1 MMGEDKKK
9 DTLKTKNLLLHVDS
23 AKEKTRSSE
32 PSLLSFL
39 LILCGVMTGTALYL
53 VITHYIFPRVEILES
68 HIATIILDS
77 LVATAIAFF
86 VIRKIHRLSE
96 DKKNEQ
102 MRADEAEH
110 LAQAHARSLIE
121 ASLDP
126 FVTITA
132 NGLVNDV
139 NAATE
144 LITGCTRRELIGTDF
159 SQYFTDPRRARD
171 VYEKVLQRGSIR
183 DFELTIRHRNGDLAP
198 VLYNASAYT
207 DKEKQVQGV
216 FAAARDMTQY
226 KEAQKEVES
235 RNQELIAINTIS
247 RTVSQSLE
255 LKEMLDNALKE
266 LLSLSFFRGEA
277 GGMIFLSGDRSPEL
291 SVMVQK
297 GIPENHPCLSLPVKP
312 GECLCGLAF
321 SSDVLIIS
329 HEKGSDERHTRRCH
343 GLDQKADVCVPLR
356 ARNSVVGILYLALPE
371 ALEAM
376 TGTGA
381 DFLISIGGQI
391 GIAIDNARLY
401 EAVRVQHEQLRD
413 LTYRLG
419 EAEESERRELAR
431 ELHDKV
437 GQNLTALG
445 ISLNILKAQL
455 SQDEHGQVRSRL
467 DDCLDLIGETTARI
481 RDVMVE
487 LRPSVLD
494 DYGLLSALRWF
505 GAQFSSRTGIQVKVE
520 GDETMERLGVS
531 AENALFRIAQEALT
545 NVAKHAEAS
554 QATINLGAE
563 DGYACLEI
571 SDNGKGFNK
580 EKTSAERDV
589 GTWGLRAMHE
599 RALRA
604 GGRFRIES
612 RIGKGTRVVVEVDR

>member
-1 MMGEDKKK
+1 MKREDKKK
-9 DTLKTKNLLLHVDS
+9 DNLRTKNLIS
-23 AKEKTRSSE
+23 RATKEKIEVQSVK
-32 PSLLSFL
+32 PSLASFL
-39 LILCGVMTGTALYL
+39 FTLLFVMVSIALYL
-53 VITHYIFPRVEILES
+53 SISHFAFPGFPILES
-68 HIATIILDS
+68 HIFTIILDS
-77 LVATAIAFF
+77 LVATLVAFL
-86 VIRKIHRLSE
+86 VMRKVYRLSE

-102 MRADEAEH
+102 MRADEAEQ
-110 LAQAHARSLIE
+110 LAQVHARSLIE

-144 LITGCTRRELIGTDF
+144 LITGYTRRELIGTDF

-226 KEAQKEVES
+226 KEAQKEIES

-291 SVMVQK
+291 SVMVHK
-297 GIPENHPCLSLPVKP
+297 GIPESHPCLLLPVKP

-321 SSDVLIIS
+321 SDDALIIS
-329 HEKGSDERHTRRCH
+329 HEKGSDKRHTRRCH
-343 GLDQKADVCVPLR
+343 GLYQKADVCVPLR

-371 ALEAM
+371 AFEAM
-376 TGTGA
+376 TDSGA

-401 EAVRVQHEQLRD
+401 EAVRLQHEQLRD

-419 EAEESERRELAR
+419 EVEESERRELAR

-455 SQDEHGQVRSRL
+455 SQDEPGQVRSRL
-467 DDCLDLIGETTARI
+467 DDCLDLIGETTACI

-494 DYGLLSALRWF
+494 DYGLLSALRWY

-520 GDETMERLGVS
+520 GDENMERLGISV
-531 AENALFRIAQEALT
+531 ENALFRIAQEALT

-580 EKTSAERDV
+580 ERTSAKRDV
-589 GTWGLRAMHE
+589 GTWGLLTMHE
-599 RALRA
+599 RALRT

-612 RIGKGTRVVVEVDR
+612 HIGKGTRVVVEVDR

>member
-1 MMGEDKKK
+1 MKGEDKKK
-9 DTLKTKNLLLHVDS
+9 DTLKTKSLLQSVGK
-23 AKEKTRSSE
+23 AKEKNSSSE
-32 PSLLSFL
+32 PNLVSFF
-39 LILCGVMTGTALYL
+39 LILCSVMAGTALYF
-53 VITHYIFPRVEILES
+53 VFSHYVFPRVAILES
-68 HIATIILDS
+68 HVATIILDS
-77 LVATAIAFF
+77 FVATVLAFF

-96 DKKNEQ
+96 DKRIER
-102 MRADEAEH
+102 MRAERAE
-110 LAQAHARSLIE
+110 LLSQTYARSLIE

-126 FVTITA
+126 LVTITA
-132 NGLVNDV
+132 NGLINDV

-144 LITGCTRRELIGTDF
+144 LVTGYTRRELVGTDF

-171 VYEKVLQRGSIR
+171 VYEKVLQRRTIR
-183 DFELTIRHRNGDLAP
+183 DFELTIRHRNGNLTP
-198 VLYNASAYT
+198 VLYNASVYT

-216 FAAARDMTQY
+216 FAAARDMTHY
-226 KEAQKEVES
+226 KEAQKEVER
-235 RNQELIAINTIS
+235 RNQELIAINIIS

-255 LKEMLDNALKE
+255 LKEMLNNALKE

-277 GGMIFLSGDRSPEL
+277 GGMIFLSDDRSSGL
-291 SVMVQK
+291 SVIVHE
-297 GIPENHPCLSLPVKP
+297 GIPESHPCLSLPVKP

-321 SSDVLIIS
+321 SSEDLIIS
-329 HEKGSDERHTRRCH
+329 HEKGMDERHTRRCH
-343 GLDQKADVCVPLR
+343 GLTQRADVCIPLR
-356 ARNSVVGILYLALPE
+356 ARDSVVGILYLALPE
-371 ALEAM
+371 VFGDL
-376 TGTGA
+376 TDSGA
-381 DFLISIGGQI
+381 DFLVSIGGQI

-401 EAVRVQHEQLRD
+401 EAVRQQHEQLRD

-419 EAEESERRELAR
+419 DVEESERRELAR

-455 SQDEHGQVRSRL
+455 SQDEPGQVWSRL

-494 DYGLLSALRWF
+494 DYGLLSALRWYS
-505 GAQFSSRTGIQVKVE
+505 AQFSSRTGIQVKVE
-520 GDETMERLGVS
+520 GDEKMERLGIS

-571 SDNGKGFNK
+571 FDNGKGFNK
-580 EKTSAERDV
+580 EKTSAKSDV
-589 GTWGLRAMHE
+589 GTWGLLAMHE

-612 RIGKGTRVVVEVDR
+612 HIGKGTRVVVEVDR

>member
-1 MMGEDKKK
+1 MGEDKKK

-77 LVATAIAFF
+77 LVATVLAFF

-126 FVTITA
+126 LVTITA

-144 LITGCTRRELIGTDF
+144 LITGYTRRELIGTDF

-291 SVMVQK
+291 SVMVHK

-321 SSDVLIIS
+321 SSDALIIS

-419 EAEESERRELAR
+419 EVEESERRELAR

-520 GDETMERLGVS
+520 GDEKMERLGIS

-580 EKTSAERDV
+580 EKTSAKRDV
-589 GTWGLRAMHE
+589 GTWGLLAMHE

-612 RIGKGTRVVVEVDR
+612 HIGKGTRVVVEVDR